1 MNTEITDTLNNTK
14 PNWFCYDADCAFCV
28 HWANRFRV
36 PLERHGFTLLPLQS
50 PAVRAALNLPE
61 RELLA
66 EMRVITPVE
75 TFGGADALAYLSS
88 VICKPLFWLTRIPGV
103 MPLLRRVYRFMA
115 RNRGCAGNACQ
126 ICRAHFLRVG
136 NPVDWLPLLILG
148 IAAAVIGKQLPPWLY
163 MWTLAFALFIGCKW
177 LCFRKALERGNN
189 AGPAKTIGFL
199 FGWIGMDAD
208 SFFTKP
214 AEKPTAREFIFA
226 AVKIFFGALLLWFAT
241 PRALAINP
249 LLAGWTGMIGLIL
262 ILHFGLFLL
271 LSLAWRAAGVNAPP
285 LMRAPL
291 LARSLGEFWGER
303 WNTAFN
309 KLVGNFLFRP
319 MHRVIG
325 ARTATMLVFL
335 ASGLIHDLVISV
347 PARGGY
353 GLPTLYFLLQG
364 TGVLFEH
371 TRLARRLGIRRGFGG
386 WLFMFAVTAGPAFWL
401 FHPPFI
407 HNVMLPFLKCI
418 GATGKDL

>member
-1 MNTEITDTLNNTK
+1 MNTTK
-14 PNWFCYDADCAFCV
+14 PNWFCYDASCAFCV
-28 HWANRFRV
+28 RWANRFRAL
-36 PLERHGFTLLPLQS
+36 LERHGFTLLPLQS
-50 PAVRAALNLPE
+50 PTVRAALNLPE
-61 RELLA
+61 PELMA
-66 EMRVITPVE
+66 EMRVITPRE
-75 TFGGADALAYLSS
+75 TFGGADAFAYLSS
-88 VICKPLFWLTRIPGV
+88 VICQPIFWLTRIPGV
-103 MPLLRRVYRFMA
+103 MPLLRRAYRFMA

-126 ICRAHFLRVG
+126 IRRANIFRVG

-163 MWTLAFALFIGCKW
+163 MWTLAFALFTGCKW
-177 LCFRKALERGNN
+177 LCFRVALKPG
-189 AGPAKTIGFL
+189 AKVGLGRKLGFL
-199 FGWIGMDAD
+199 FGWIGMDAAG
-208 SFFTKP
+208 FFTKP
-214 AEKPTAREFIFA
+214 AEKPSAREFAFA
-226 AVKIFFGALLLWFAT
+226 AVKIFFGALLLWVAT

-249 LLAGWTGMIGLIL
+249 LLAGWTGMFGLIL
-262 ILHFGLFLL
+262 ILHFGLFHL
-271 LSLAWRAAGVNAPP
+271 LSLAWRATGVNAPR

-309 KLVGNFLFRP
+309 KLVDNFLFRP
-319 MHRVIG
+319 MHRAVG

-371 TRLARRLGIRRGFGG
+371 TRLGRRLGIHRGFGG
-386 WLFMFAVTAGPAFWL
+386 WLFMFVVTAGPAFWL

-407 HNVMLPFLKCI
+407 HNVMLPFLKYI
-418 GATGKDL
+418 GAT